1 MIIISHIINKSVQL
15 VVQLDLFSIID
26 VGLVLL
32 VYLAHVQSLSMSI
45 ELLYLLAV
53 SSLIEDQ
60 LELQTLERIVWSKVF
75 LWIRV
80 MRRGRKYD
88 I

>member
-1 MIIISHIINKSVQL
+1 MIILSHIINKSVQL

-32 VYLAHVQSLSMSI
+32 VYLAHVQGFSMNI